1 MSYATATQLAAW
13 LGEDQA
19 VPDQWDKTRILERAS
34 ATVDRLVT
42 AAYTLDDDDAPA
54 DEDVVEALCNATCA
68 VVEYWLT
75 VGGEDVD
82 RMILGGPV
90 GFDGASVGTMPSWQA
105 PRAVE
110 ILRQAGL
117 RGEPGLR

>member
-42 AAYTLDDDDAPA
+42 AAYTLDGDLPA